1 MSKAAG
7 NGSDQGCRAAG
18 DIWKQGLTSHWCK
31 PHFSGSEGPSPSF
44 ILRDNVNIPNY
55 TVAPE
60 ATLFASGSPAKQIR
74 LMVTGHT
81 RKQDGVLVCPWVL
94 FKVAR
99 RNCSFSRTYFFFPLL
114 IAVSLLNLH
123 VFDWQGH
130 VAILDYFP
138 LSLSFLFFPSDKC
151 LLEGGSPEFRPCTGG
166 RMTTRNRVDRGP
178 ASGGCSLFITW

>member
-81 RKQDGVLVCPWVL
+81 RKQGGVLVCLWVL
-94 FKVAR
+94 FKLAR
-99 RNCSFSRTYFFFPLL
+99 RNCSFLRTYFFFFSSAHSSQSPKPTCQWLARTCSHSGLFSSLPLL
-114 IAVSLLNLH
+114 S
-123 VFDWQGH
+123 
-130 VAILDYFP
+130 
-138 LSLSFLFFPSDKC
+138 FFPFWQMFIRGRISWVQA
-151 LLEGGSPEFRPCTGG
+151 LYWGAGWPQGTG
-166 RMTTRNRVDRGP
+166 
-178 ASGGCSLFITW
+178 